1 VEVLDKYIIFW
12 VGFSN
17 KAKER
22 LEIDPAVFSLT
33 IKDQTYP
40 VIDAASVAK
49 KYRNRGRWSGAIAA
63 GLAGM
68 STQQTTGTVRDS
80 SGNTSTVTVTTPDQN
95 AQRRA
100 QQGNASRN
108 ARNADA
114 SDAVLSTALPRHTL
128 FQGETVG
135 GFVYF
140 DKKKFGDQLLLK
152 FTVNG
157 ITYEVPILF
166 EIEK

>member
-1 VEVLDKYIIFW
+1 VDKYIIFW
-12 VGFSN
+12 VGVTN

-33 IKDQTYP
+33 IKNQIYP
-40 VIDAASVAK
+40 AIDTATVAA
-49 KYRNRGRWSGAIAA
+49 KYRNRGRWTGAIAA

-68 STQQTTGTVRDS
+68 STQQTTGTVRDNN
-80 SGNTSTVTVTTPDQN
+80 GNTSTVTVTTPDQN
-95 AQRRA
+95 TQRRVR
-100 QQGNASRN
+100 QGNASRN
-108 ARNADA
+108 ASNAEA
-114 SDAVLSTALPRHTL
+114 ADAVLSTALPRHTL
-128 FQGETVG
+128 FQDETVS

-140 DKKKFGDQLLLK
+140 EKKKFGDQVLFK